1 MQTSFTNPLV
11 YQARQQMFIKGLVLA
26 AVAALMVQMPAE
38 AQSLKDTGVSV
49 FNAIY
54 GVVGVCGAIAV
65 VVTGINWAWGNFL
78 GHGDPKKLFFQAV
91 LGTGI
96 ALGAVAIIQFIKD
109 AVGSNNGG
117 IGNL

>member
-1 MQTSFTNPLV
+1 MSNTYTNPLI
-11 YQARQQMFIKGLVLA
+11 YKNRQQMLVKAIFLA
-26 AVAALMVQMPAE
+26 GIAALMAQMPAE

-96 ALGAVAIIQFIKD
+96 ALGAVAIIQFVKD
-109 AVGSNNGG
+109 AVGGAGGG
-117 IGNL
+117 IGSL